1 MFFMLTADLAI
12 NFRRG
17 DKIYPRLL
25 RANDQN
31 NLRDAENLI
40 AIFDASVGKT
50 RAEIEAELEEYVG
63 TGTDYR
69 ILRGLIKLLFDRAE
83 FQTASVAEPIE
94 VRRALFL
101 AAKNS
106 HPVLNDKRAEVLE
119 TVAAEFN
126 CRAEEIENALYAD
139 LPAEQKLLEF
149 SPLAPRALIDRYNLA
164 QAQALFYRCGEMKI
178 FVAPQTPAGF
188 RQIFG
193 AIKYFKLIHSIAGN
207 PKQGYEITLNGAA
220 SVFHRSQKYGI
231 QMAVFLPSLLNCQS
245 WEMRAE
251 IDLKTGERVFYELTS
266 EQTELNSHYEEDL
279 EYQNPVHERLVKDWA
294 KGDFAWI
301 LETNREIV
309 NLGRTAFIPDFV
321 LKREKEKVF
330 LEILGFWT
338 PNSLKKR
345 LEQFADAD
353 FTNFIIAAWEELR
366 GSRDEPNSV
375 PENVIL
381 FKSRLEP
388 RILEQMAEN
397 LSTDEHG

>member
-1 MFFMLTADLAI
+1 MLTADLAI

-40 AIFDASVGKT
+40 AIFESSVGKT
-50 RAEIEAELEEYVG
+50 RAEIESELEEYVG
-63 TGTDYR
+63 TGTDYK

-83 FQTASVAEPIE
+83 FQTASIAEPIE

-101 AAKNS
+101 AAKNQ
-106 HPVLNDKRAEVLE
+106 HPVLADKRAEVLAE
-119 TVAAEFN
+119 VAAEFN

-149 SPLAPRALIDRYNLA
+149 SPLMPLALVDRYNLA

-178 FVAPQTPAGF
+178 FVEPQTPAAY
-188 RQIFG
+188 RQIFA
-193 AIKYFKLIHSIAGN
+193 AIKYFKLIHSIVGN
-207 PKQGYEITLNGAA
+207 PANGYEITLNGAA

-231 QMAVFLPSLLNCQS
+231 QMAVFLPSLLNCQN
-245 WEMRAE
+245 WRMRAE
-251 IDLKTGERVFYELTS
+251 IDLKTGERCFYELMS
-266 EQTELNSHYEEDL
+266 EQTELSSHYEEDL
-279 EYQNPVHERLVKDWA
+279 EYQNPVHERLIKDWA
-294 KGDFAWI
+294 KQDSVWT

-321 LKREKEKVF
+321 LKRGEEKVF

-345 LEQFADAD
+345 LEQFADAN

-366 GSRDEPNSV
+366 GSRDEPTNT

-381 FKSRLEP
+381 FKSKLEP
-388 RILEQMAEN
+388 RILEQAALRLVNSE
-397 LSTDEHG
+397 S